1 VEILISIL
9 SMAIGA
15 IITWLVSKHYYQKAG
30 QELKIEATELKKLN
44 TLMLRALE
52 NAGLTKFNRD
62 KNGNITGMIIEL
74 SAKIEARSKTSVAN
88 LEIK

>member
-1 VEILISIL
+1 MDNII

-15 IITWLVSKHYYQKAG
+15 LITWLVSRYYYIKAG

-52 NAGLTKFNRD
+52 KAGLAKFNRD
-62 KNGNITGMIIEL
+62 ENGNIKGMIIEL
-74 SAKIEARSKTSVAN
+74 ASKIEGKIESSDVN